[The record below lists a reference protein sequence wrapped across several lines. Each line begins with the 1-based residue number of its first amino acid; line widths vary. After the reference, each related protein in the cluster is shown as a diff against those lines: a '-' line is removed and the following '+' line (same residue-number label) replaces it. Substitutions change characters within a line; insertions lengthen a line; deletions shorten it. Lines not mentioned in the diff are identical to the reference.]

1 MGTNGEQGAQF
12 LSDMNDRAS
21 LRVNCEEK
29 QEEFKKLIADL
40 RETAE
45 YVGDNNYEL
54 PIMLY
59 DNLLAAADALEVMM
73 ALKQNDESAVDTRVR
88 IIQKLTEIQSTTAAA
103 LDRACELIASVGSC
117 AKGKGENP
125 DCEFHG
131 GQVCPSCI
139 KSHLLADVQNEKTE
153 MQEKVS
159 KPKIHRFRIKSNVTP
174 GDLENL
180 GVRKGGVF
188 VNPSAEWVYFM
199 HLSDDVTLNIAFP
212 KDLASWNDF
221 DFVLLLDED
230 FGQPFTPF
238 YRYLNE
244 GRKHTSGPNEYLK
257 NIIQQYNA
265 AMEAIPFFEELL

>member
-1 MGTNGEQGAQF
+1 MPTSNDYTDILKSSLKVSG
-12 LSDMNDRAS
+12 LS
-21 LRVNCEEK
+21 EEK
-29 QEEFKKLIADL
+29 QGEFKKLITDL

-103 LDRACELIASVGSC
+103 LDRACELIASIGSC
-117 AKGKGENP
+117 AHGKGENL
-125 DCEFHG
+125 DCEFRG
-131 GQVCPSCI
+131 EQVCPSCI
-139 KSHLLADVQNEKTE
+139 KSHLLTDVQNEKTE
-153 MQEKVS
+153 MQEKAS
-159 KPKIHRFRIKSNVTP
+159 KPKIHRFRIKSNVTQ

-188 VNPSAEWVYFM
+188 VNSSAEWVYFM

-244 GRKHTSGPNEYLK
+244 GKKHTSGPNEYLK